1 MKNHIPNFITL
12 INLFLGCVAI
22 ITALNFDFNLTA
34 KLLFLAAFA
43 DLLDGAAA
51 RFLKAQ
57 SNIGKDLDSLADVI
71 SFGFAPATI
80 LYSLWIKNSS
90 TDFFYP
96 IALFSFLITLGAAL
110 RLAIFNNT
118 TQNKKAFKGLP
129 TPAATL
135 FVVGIMLLFKEKLPG
150 TIPLWIFPTSTV
162 LLVFLMLSPI
172 PMFSFKM
179 ENFQWKGNEIR
190 FIFLFV
196 SFLSILI
203 FREKALLLIMG
214 FYIIH
219 NFFLYLFSAK
229 TSS

>member
-12 INLFLGCVAI
+12 INLFLGCAAI

-51 RFLKAQ
+51 RFLKTQ

-90 TDFFYP
+90 ADFFYP